1 MRPMRQRAATLA
13 GGVILGALALAAAP
27 AGLALGAATA
37 GTTPAGTAAA
47 RVSLPL
53 EIPGTAALNKGGAAV
68 AGTMQCTS
76 PGNCTTDGIYA
87 TAEVQSYQ
95 YHYSVFIDQQ
105 VRGRW
110 GRAFELPGMTTLN
123 RGRNASPG
131 GLSCPAP
138 GYCTEVGYY
147 TNAAG
152 NEVPY
157 TAIEV
162 RGRWHQAGPISS
174 VAAFGSGGYAAAG
187 KVSCT
192 RPGDCTVV
200 GNYSDKSGH
209 MQVFA
214 VNEYNGRWR
223 KAIAIASVA
232 KLNTGGYALPSA
244 VSCTAPG
251 DCTVGGSYKTSGSS
265 NRQAFIVTETNG
277 GWGTAMQVP
286 GLAAL
291 SSGNGSEVQALSCPA
306 AGDCTAVGFYGD
318 SASNNHPFVVDE
330 TNGKWGT
337 AAPLAGMSALN
348 KAGAGELDYLS
359 CASAGNCTAG
369 GIEGINDGYN
379 ERGGGQPLVATETA
393 GHWGSAQLIPGMA
406 RLNAGPDGWV
416 TSLSCA
422 APGDC
427 AAGGTF
433 GIGQNGQ
440 RIYSYGAFLVFQVH
454 GKWQTAGYLPG
465 LHALNKGLNAEI
477 DSVSCPAVGRCSAGG
492 SYADARNR
500 VQAFVVSRP

>member
-13 GGVILGALALAAAP
+13 GGVILGVLALAAAP
-27 AGLALGAATA
+27 AGLALGAAAAGTATA
-37 GTTPAGTAAA
+37 GTTQAGTAQAGTAQAA

-87 TAEVQSYQ
+87 TAEVQPYQ

-123 RGRNASPG
+123 RGRNASPA

-152 NEVPY
+152 RALPY
-157 TAIEV
+157 VAIEV
-162 RGRWHQAGPISS
+162 RGRWHNATRFT
-174 VAAFGSGGYAAAG
+174 VLGGIDA
-187 KVSCT
+187 VSCT
-192 RPGDCTVV
+192 APGDCTVV
-200 GNYSDKSGH
+200 GGMSGH
-209 MQVFA
+209 TQAFA

-223 KAIAIASVA
+223 PARELPGTSVLDFFPKIA
-232 KLNTGGYALPSA
+232 
-244 VSCTAPG
+244 CTAPG
-251 DCTVGGSYKTSGSS
+251 DCTVGGSYKMTSSA
-265 NRQAFIVTETNG
+265 NPQAFILTEKNG
-277 GWGTAMQVP
+277 GWGTATPVP

-291 SSGNGSEVQALSCPA
+291 NSGNWASLTALSCPA
-306 AGDCTAVGFYGD
+306 AGNCTAVGLYHDNAG
-318 SASNNHPFVVDE
+318 NNHPFVVDE
-330 TNGKWGT
+330 TAGKWGT
-337 AAPLAGMSALN
+337 AAPLAGMTALN

-406 RLNAGPDGWV
+406 KLNAGPDGWV
-416 TSLSCA
+416 TSLSCP

-454 GKWQTAGYLPG
+454 GKWQTASYMPG

-477 DSVSCPAVGRCSAGG
+477 TSVSCPAVGRCSAGG

>member
-1 MRPMRQRAATLA
+1 MRSMRQSAGALA
-13 GGVILGALALAAAP
+13 GGVILGALALTVAP
-27 AGLALGAATA
+27 AGLALGAAT
-37 GTTPAGTAAA
+37 TAPAA
-47 RVSLPL
+47 RPSLPL
-53 EIPGTAALNKGGAAV
+53 EIPGTAALNRGGAAV

-87 TAEVQSYQ
+87 TAEIQPYQ
-95 YHYSVFIDQQ
+95 YHYSVFIDRQ

-152 NEVPY
+152 HLVPY
-157 TAIEV
+157 AASEV
-162 RGRWHQAGPISS
+162 RGRWHTAGDIPG
-174 VAAFGSGGYAAAG
+174 VAAFETGTLAFIGP
-187 KVSCT
+187 VSCT
-192 RPGDCTVV
+192 RPGDCTAV
-200 GNYSDKSGH
+200 GRYEDKADH
-209 MQVFA
+209 FQVFA
-214 VNEYNGRWR
+214 VNEYNERWR
-223 KAIAIASVA
+223 KAIAISSVA
-232 KLNTGGYALPSA
+232 KLNTGGYAVASA
-244 VSCTAPG
+244 ISCTAPG
-251 DCTVGGSYKTSGSS
+251 DCTVGGSYRGSGSY
-265 NRQAFIVTETNG
+265 NEHAFILAEKNG
-277 GWGTAMQVP
+277 GWGRAMRVP

-291 SSGNGSEVQALSCPA
+291 DTARAAGVNALSCPT
-306 AGDCTAVGFYGD
+306 AGDCTAVGSYGD
-318 SASNNHPFVVDE
+318 TAGNSHPFVVDE

-337 AAPLAGMSALN
+337 AAPLAGMTALN
-348 KAGAGELDYLS
+348 KAGAGELDLLS

-379 ERGGGQPLVATETA
+379 SGGGGQPLVATETA

-427 AAGGTF
+427 AAGGSF

-454 GKWQTAGYLPG
+454 GTWQTVGYLPG